1 MQKFT
6 SNLPVGILCK
16 QDITEAIDN
25 GELITNADK
34 NFIEAS
40 SYDMRIGTIFR
51 NGQILNA
58 SHPEAHKQI
67 IVQPGEII
75 SIFTLEEL
83 NLPSDIAATAFAM
96 NQQSSRGLLVL
107 NPGHV
112 DPGFKGPLT
121 VMALNLRRVPL
132 AISRGS
138 PIFTVIFE
146 HLPKSTTSP
155 YNKNEPRDRRELRY
169 NEQNVEQAPKDL
181 TELVVIGKNA
191 PFPTRQEVK
200 ELIQTHWMSW
210 LTLILTFVAA
220 LTGIIAVILAT
231 VFR

>member
-1 MQKFT
+1 MQQIT
-6 SNLPVGILCK
+6 PSLPVGMLCK
-16 QDITEAIDN
+16 QDISQAMDN
-25 GELITNADK
+25 GELIMNADK
-34 NFIEAS
+34 NFLEAS

-51 NGQILNA
+51 NGQVVNE
-58 SHPEAHKQI
+58 SHPEANKQI

-83 NLPSDIAATAFAM
+83 DLPSNIAATAFAM
-96 NQQSSRGLLVL
+96 NGQSSRGLLVL

-132 AISRGS
+132 AISRGA

-155 YNKNEPRDRRELRY
+155 YNRNEPRARRELTY
-169 NEQNVEQAPKDL
+169 NEKNVEQAPKNL
-181 TELVVIGKNA
+181 AELVVIGKDA

-200 ELIQTHWMSW
+200 EIVQGHWMSW

-220 LTGIIAVILAT
+220 LTGVLAVILAT
-231 VFR
+231 LQK